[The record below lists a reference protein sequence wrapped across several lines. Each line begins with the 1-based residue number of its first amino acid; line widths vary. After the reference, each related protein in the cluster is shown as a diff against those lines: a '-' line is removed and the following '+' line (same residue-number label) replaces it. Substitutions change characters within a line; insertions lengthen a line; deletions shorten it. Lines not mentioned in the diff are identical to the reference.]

1 MSTTTSTTLAFPTPY
16 LQCLTQ
22 TNSAAVQH
30 LATLLQMPLLEQ
42 AWAYTTTDALRDTEQ
57 LLVMSTFTH
66 SLDKA
71 SKAVIYQ
78 MSYGPDYPRHYARWM
93 VLEYAKASLVQLA
106 SEHIDAVKA
115 CADKLIAMVPQ
126 AELEAPPVSLRH
138 TFAPE
143 DTPWLEGRTFV
154 LTGELSEM
162 DREAATAL
170 LQSQGAHVRTS
181 VTRFTDFVVAGPLLR
196 DGRLVTEGSK
206 YKRMVDI
213 NTRRPNTQQ
222 WAQLVMEPQ
231 LRAMVPKR
239 AWAKARKE
247 TAVRRREA
255 AEAEAKAEA
264 ETAYEGATALVDL
277 STMNAKRNNRV
288 KKTSTHK
295 RKHDDTSSVS
305 TDETPRRITRSM
317 AKRQRRDA

>member
-1 MSTTTSTTLAFPTPY
+1 MPTPTSNMLVFPKAY

-57 LLVMSTFTH
+57 LLLMSTLSHTM
-66 SLDKA
+66 DKA
-71 SKAVIYQ
+71 SRKAMDQ
-78 MSYGPDYPRHYARWM
+78 MSYGADYPRHYARWL

-106 SEHIDAVKA
+106 AEQVDTVKA

-126 AELEAPPVSLRH
+126 AERDAPFVSLRH
-138 TFAPE
+138 TFAPA
-143 DTPWLEGRTFV
+143 DAPWLEGRTFV
-154 LTGELSEM
+154 LTGELSEV

-181 VTRFTDFVVAGPLLR
+181 VTRFTDFVVVGPLLC

-206 YKRMVDI
+206 YKRMVEL
-213 NTRRPNTQQ
+213 NTRRANTQQ

-231 LRAMVPKR
+231 LRAMVPKK

-247 TAVRRREA
+247 TAARRKETKEA
-255 AEAEAKAEA
+255 AAKVEAQS
-264 ETAYEGATALVDL
+264 AYEGATTLVDL
-277 STMNAKRNNRV
+277 STAKASSHDGA
-288 KKTSTHK
+288 KTLTSK
-295 RKHDDTSSVS
+295 RKRTHSATTSS
-305 TDETPRRITRSM
+305 DAPLRRMTRSM

>member
-1 MSTTTSTTLAFPTPY
+1 MVFFLIKTSLGADPCDYGITCDHPPHTITPLPNHYLTPPTNLLPTMSTTTSTTLAFPKPY
-16 LQCLTQ
+16 LQCLSQ
-22 TNSAAVQH
+22 TNNVAVQH
-30 LATLLQMPLLEQ
+30 LATLLQMPMLEQ

-78 MSYGPDYPRHYARWM
+78 MSYGLDYPRHYARWM

-106 SEHIDAVKA
+106 SEHLDAVKA

-162 DREAATAL
+162 DREAA
-170 LQSQGAHVRTS
+170 
-181 VTRFTDFVVAGPLLR
+181 
-196 DGRLVTEGSK
+196 
-206 YKRMVDI
+206 
-213 NTRRPNTQQ
+213 
-222 WAQLVMEPQ
+222 
-231 LRAMVPKR
+231 
-239 AWAKARKE
+239 
-247 TAVRRREA
+247 
-255 AEAEAKAEA
+255 
-264 ETAYEGATALVDL
+264 L
-277 STMNAKRNNRV
+277 SLI
-288 KKTSTHK
+288 H
-295 RKHDDTSSVS
+295 
-305 TDETPRRITRSM
+305 I
-317 AKRQRRDA
+317 

>member
-1 MSTTTSTTLAFPTPY
+1 MPATTSTTLDFPKPY
-16 LQCLTQ
+16 LLCLSQ
-22 TNSAAVQH
+22 TNSAAVH
-30 LATLLQMPLLEQ
+30 NLATLLQMPLLEQ
-42 AWAYTTTDALRDTEQ
+42 AWANTTTDALRDTEQ

-66 SLDKA
+66 TQDKA

-78 MSYGPDYPRHYARWM
+78 MSYGPDYPRHYARWL
-93 VLEYAKASLVQLA
+93 VLEYAKASLLQLA
-106 SEHIDAVKA
+106 SEHFDAAKE

-126 AELEAPPVSLRH
+126 AELEAPTVSLRH

-143 DTPWLEGRTFV
+143 DAPWLEGRTFV

-196 DGRLVTEGSK
+196 DGRLVTEGNK
-206 YKRMVDI
+206 YKRMVEL

-231 LRAMVPKR
+231 LRAMVPKK

-255 AEAEAKAEA
+255 AEAAAKAEA
-264 ETAYEGATALVDL
+264 EATYEGATALVDL
-277 STMNAKRNNRV
+277 STSNASRHNGM
-288 KKTSTHK
+288 KTLANK

-305 TDETPRRITRSM
+305 TTDPPRRITRSM

>member
-1 MSTTTSTTLAFPTPY
+1 MPTTTSTTLAFPKPY

-93 VLEYAKASLVQLA
+93 VLWHAQQSLLQLA
-106 SEHIDAVKA
+106 SEHVDAAKE

-126 AELEAPPVSLRH
+126 AELEAPTVSLRH

-143 DTPWLEGRTFV
+143 DAPWLEGRTVV

-181 VTRFTDFVVAGPLLR
+181 VTRFTDVVVAGPLLR
-196 DGRLVTEGSK
+196 DGRLVTEGTK
-206 YKRMVDI
+206 YKRMVEL

-231 LRAMVPKR
+231 LRAMVPKK

-247 TAVRRREA
+247 TAMRRKEA
-255 AEAEAKAEA
+255 AEVAAKAEVEA
-264 ETAYEGATALVDL
+264 ACEGAAALVDL
-277 STMNAKRNNRV
+277 STSNASRHNGV
-288 KKTSTHK
+288 KTSTNK
-295 RKHDDTSSVS
+295 RKHGDTAAVS
-305 TDETPRRITRSM
+305 TDETPRRVTRSM
-317 AKRQRRDA
+317 AKR

>member
-1 MSTTTSTTLAFPTPY
+1 MPATTSTTLDFPKPY
-16 LQCLTQ
+16 LQCLSQ
-22 TNSAAVQH
+22 TNSVAVQH

-57 LLVMSTFTH
+57 LLVMSTCYHIQDET
-66 SLDKA
+66 
-71 SKAVIYQ
+71 SKTFMDQ
-78 MSYGPDYPRHYARWM
+78 MSHGADYPRHYARWM
-93 VLEYAKASLVQLA
+93 VLWHAQQSLVQLA
-106 SEHIDAVKA
+106 SERVDAAKE

-126 AELEAPPVSLRH
+126 AEVDAPTVSLRH

-143 DTPWLEGRTFV
+143 DAPWLEGRTFV

-196 DGRLVTEGSK
+196 DGRLVTEGST
-206 YKRMVDI
+206 YKRMVEL

-231 LRAMVPKR
+231 LRAMVPKK

-247 TAVRRREA
+247 TAARRREA
-255 AEAEAKAEA
+255 AEAAAKAEA
-264 ETAYEGATALVDL
+264 EAAYEGATALVDL
-277 STMNAKRNNRV
+277 STANASRHNGT
-288 KKTSTHK
+288 KTSTNK
-295 RKHDDTSSVS
+295 RKHGATTAVFTDD
-305 TDETPRRITRSM
+305 TPRRVTRSM